1 MKRNSIRLRTRRWGG
16 GLLDSLLQHFQSLI
30 EAVAQ
35 VRCGHRAATQMC
47 ALDYV
52 DRDARTVWHQDVR
65 GQFDLNSPT
74 MSSHTGNEVEID
86 EGSLLGTGRGYLNSW
101 RCGGRIW
108 RI

>member
-47 ALDYV
+47 A
-52 DRDARTVWHQDVR
+52 QDVR